1 MQNKGAI
8 RFVAIMFALV
18 CLYQLWFTVKT
29 SQVEKQA
36 EEYAQGDVQKLN
48 VYLDSIASQPVYNF
62 LFLKEFTYRE
72 IKERELNLG
81 LDLRGGMNVILEV
94 SVVDVVRSLSNY
106 SVDTTFNKAL
116 AMAKQAQIENGQSN
130 FVTLFGEAFEQI
142 DPNAKLASIFNTIEL
157 KEEISFTS
165 TNAEVLDVLRVQTEA
180 AISNSFNILRTR
192 IDKFG
197 VTQPNIQRLG
207 NSGRI
212 LVELPGVEDPE
223 RVRKLLQGTAN
234 LEFWETYDNA
244 EIVEYLYAANTKI
257 KEINDAKTVLESEKE
272 ETATDVTETA
282 VVEETVIEDTTKLD
296 ELSLIDQLE
305 SDSTAVDTSMA
316 QDMAQDFPL
325 FSVLQPRFSRE
336 NQPLPGAAIGYAHF
350 KDTAKV
356 NAYLAM
362 PQVRSLFPR
371 TLKLLW
377 GVKAIDAE
385 ENSMNCMP

>member
-130 FVTLFGEAFEQI
+130 FVTLFGQAFEQI

-157 KEEISFTS
+157 KEEISFT
-165 TNAEVLDVLRVQTEA
+165 
-180 AISNSFNILRTR
+180 
-192 IDKFG
+192 
-197 VTQPNIQRLG
+197 
-207 NSGRI
+207 
-212 LVELPGVEDPE
+212 
-223 RVRKLLQGTAN
+223 
-234 LEFWETYDNA
+234 Y
-244 EIVEYLYAANTKI
+244 
-257 KEINDAKTVLESEKE
+257 
-272 ETATDVTETA
+272 
-282 VVEETVIEDTTKLD
+282 
-296 ELSLIDQLE
+296 
-305 SDSTAVDTSMA
+305 
-316 QDMAQDFPL
+316 
-325 FSVLQPRFSRE
+325 
-336 NQPLPGAAIGYAHF
+336 
-350 KDTAKV
+350 
-356 NAYLAM
+356 
-362 PQVRSLFPR
+362 
-371 TLKLLW
+371 
-377 GVKAIDAE
+377 
-385 ENSMNCMP
+385 